1 MTKYTSYLSALS
13 RPTKVAVQLAA
24 DCVLVIMAFLGAML
38 FRLESRTF
46 LEIPA
51 NWVAVFVATVVTLLS
66 FHFLGVYRA
75 LVRFVTG
82 KILITIGKGA
92 VIGAVSLY
100 LAGLAFG
107 AGIPRSVPII
117 FGVFVILLVGG
128 LRFVVRTFFR
138 NPAHLHKR
146 PVIIYGAGDSGLQ
159 LLNSLF
165 HGREYAPIALVDDDK
180 RLQGLFVGGMR
191 VYPAS
196 QIPHLVQETGAQVV
210 LLAIPSIGRARRR
223 EIVEDLE
230 DLSVEIKTIPG
241 LSEIISGK
249 AKISELR
256 AVTAEDLL
264 GRDPVAPNLELLGKN
279 ITGRVVMVSGAG
291 GSIGSELCRQI
302 LAQKPKRLV
311 LFEASEFAL
320 YSIESE
326 LSEAALRAHS
336 SISVVPILGSVQ
348 HTRVLEDAI
357 SSFGVQTIY
366 HAAAYKHVPLLED
379 NVVEG
384 IRNNVFGTLSI
395 TSVAKKLGVENFI
408 LISTDKAVRPTNVMG
423 ATKRIAELICQAHA
437 SEASST
443 VFSMV
448 RFGNVLGSS
457 GSVIPRFRA
466 QIESGGPVTV
476 THKDITRYFMTIPE
490 AAQLVIQ
497 AGAMGKGGDV
507 FVLDMGEPVKIL
519 DVAMG
524 MVRLHGLVPY
534 MVDHPDQIL
543 SEKGDIPICVTGLRK
558 GEKLYEELLIGNN
571 PSPTLHPRIMTAS
584 EVSLPMDEL
593 MAVLERLRQACDIV
607 DLYRIVDI
615 LHELPLDYMPVGR
628 KIEYWAAREEDESQG
643 EAPGNLS
650 VGA

>member
-24 DCVLVIMAFLGAML
+24 DCVLVVMAFIGAML
-38 FRLESRTF
+38 FRLESATF

-165 HGREYAPIALVDDDK
+165 HGREYAPVALVDDDK
-180 RLQGLFVGGMR
+180 RLQGLFVGGMH
-191 VYPAS
+191 VYSTS

-230 DLSVEIKTIPG
+230 DLSVEIKTIPS

-256 AVTAEDLL
+256 AVTAEGLL

-326 LSEAALRAHS
+326 LSEAVARINP
-336 SISVVPILGSVQ
+336 SIQVVPILGSVQ
-348 HTRVLEDAI
+348 HSRVLEDAI
-357 SSFGVQTIY
+357 TSFGVQTIY
-366 HAAAYKHVPLLED
+366 HAAAYKHVPLLEE

-384 IRNNVFGTLSI
+384 IRNNVFGTLTI
-395 TSVAKKLGVENFI
+395 ASVAKKLGVENFI

-437 SEASST
+437 SEASPT

-524 MVRLHGLVPY
+524 MVKLHGLVPY

-543 SEKGDIPICVTGLRK
+543 PEKGDIPICLTGLRK

-607 DLYRIVDI
+607 DLYTIVDI
-615 LHELPLDYMPVGR
+615 LHELPLDYAPVGR
-628 KIEYWAAREEDESQG
+628 KIEYWAVREEDESQD
-643 EAPGNLS
+643 EAAGNLS